1 MSDDFFSKFDH
12 HIFSLISKENWDWL
26 ILAIIMMTL
35 VVNFIVGRVL
45 DKLKHQVEKTHNI
58 WDDALLQSAYLPLRL
73 IGWLVGLSLILAVL
87 HKQHSIE
94 IISSIFFQFRK
105 IAFVVVIALFVYRLI
120 YHIHQGLITSNEC
133 STKTND
139 KLDPAS
145 LDAISKLLR
154 LSVVIVTS
162 LTILQVLGYSVSGIL
177 AFGGLGG
184 IAVGF
189 AAKDLLAN
197 FFGGLTIYLDK
208 PFKIGDWIRSPD
220 RDIEGVVETIGW
232 RISCIRTFDK
242 RPLYIPNSLFTNII
256 VENPSRMSNRRIKE
270 NIGIRYDD
278 WLKMEAIVSDVKKM
292 LQNHPDIDNNQTLI
306 CNFNAFNAS
315 SIDFLIY
322 TFTKTTNWIAY
333 HQIKQDVLLKIFA
346 IIDSHGAEIAFPT
359 QTLFMADNKQQEQNY
374 SQEEN
379 RQKKNRQE
387 EGMP

>member
-1 MSDDFFSKFDH
+1 MSDDFFSQFDH
-12 HIFSLISKENWDWL
+12 HLFSLISKENWDWL
-26 ILAIIMMTL
+26 ILAIVIMTL

-45 DKLKHQVEKTHNI
+45 DKLKYQVERTHNI

-87 HKQHSIE
+87 HKQHSMDIL
-94 IISSIFFQFRK
+94 SSLFFQFRK
-105 IAFVVVIALFVYRLI
+105 IAFILVIALFVYRLI
-120 YHIHQGLITSNEC
+120 YHIHQGLVASSESNA
-133 STKTND
+133 KAND

-154 LSVVIVTS
+154 LSVVIITS
-162 LTILQVLGYSVSGIL
+162 LTLLQVLGYSVSGIL

-256 VENPSRMSNRRIKE
+256 VENPSRMTNRRIKE
-270 NIGIRYDD
+270 NIGIRYED
-278 WLKMEAIVSDVKKM
+278 WKKM
-292 LQNHPDIDNNQTLI
+292 AIIVAEVKAMLRNHPDIDNSQILI
-306 CNFNAFNAS
+306 CNFNTFNDS
-315 SIDFLIY
+315 SIDFFIY
-322 TFTKTTNWIAY
+322 TFTKTTDWITY
-333 HQIKQDVLLKIFA
+333 HQVKQDVLLKIFD

-359 QTLFMADNKQQEQNY
+359 RTLFMAETA
-374 SQEEN
+374 EI
-379 RQKKNRQE
+379 KNPLVLNSKNGHE
-387 EGMP
+387 VG